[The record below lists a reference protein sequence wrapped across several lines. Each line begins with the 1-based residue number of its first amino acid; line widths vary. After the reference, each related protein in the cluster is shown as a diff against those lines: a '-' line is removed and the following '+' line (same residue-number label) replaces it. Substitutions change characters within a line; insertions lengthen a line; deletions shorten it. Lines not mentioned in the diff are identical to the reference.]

1 MATTEVPTDHSN
13 ATADPPSTTMDELPV
28 QITRDAAQNSE
39 TAPNALVHI
48 EPLVDSLVTATQ
60 TLSVSD
66 HVPEC
71 NVHPSAPA
79 ASPSSADPVQ
89 QAAGSALSS
98 PPPLVELENVQS
110 HAQSTTTSTSPLTS
124 GADATTA
131 HPLKTPALTPAVK
144 SAASPHSIP
153 LPASRAITPTPSRPV
168 TPAAA
173 VDPLLVY
180 AVKEIVFPYSH
191 LPDPRIRIVCQNAN
205 GPCPLL
211 ALVNA
216 LALRGNLRLPI
227 ADSVTYDHLVAE
239 LGEYLLTSGN
249 HAELDLAGA
258 LHLIPSLTRGLDVN
272 VRFDG
277 IDQFDATG
285 NHELALF
292 RAFHLPLVHGWTVDP
307 QDASAWAVLGPGGR
321 GKSFD
326 AAAVLAASTDDD
338 DPRVR
343 ADAEIA
349 RAFLASSAAQLTV
362 HGLHALATSLPVGSL
377 AVLFRGNH
385 FHVMYVR
392 RIGELYTLVTDVGY
406 AAHREIVWES
416 LVSTDGDSVFVDG
429 AFEPAKPIHDEPP
442 QAAATPSARPGT
454 PVGIPQ
460 TDAEVAV
467 GIAGADGFYA
477 AHADATGAAGYAA
490 VPDPDADKDFALA
503 LALQEEE
510 NQQARAAAEARAAA
524 AGNAAAATAA
534 SHPPPTPPAPRRAPS
549 PDDDQRPLA
558 QLRDH
563 LTRAQL
569 GGAPPSSSNPS
580 KTAPTQRAVVTSA
593 IDKVKKM
600 TKDDN
605 CLIM

>member
-1 MATTEVPTDHSN
+1 MATTEVPTDHAMPDS
-13 ATADPPSTTMDELPV
+13 PSSTVNELLV
-28 QITRDAAQNSE
+28 QMTQDDIQNRESV
-39 TAPNALVHI
+39 PN
-48 EPLVDSLVTATQ
+48 SLVPATQ
-60 TLSVSD
+60 GLSVN
-66 HVPEC
+66 E
-71 NVHPSAPA
+71 NVSASNGHPPAPA
-79 ASPSSADPVQ
+79 APLSSAIPAQ
-89 QAAGSALSS
+89 QTASSSLSS
-98 PPPLVELENVQS
+98 PPPLVELDSAHSNVS
-110 HAQSTTTSTSPLTS
+110 STAPSTSPLTP
-124 GADATTA
+124 GTNAAAT
-131 HPLKTPALTPAVK
+131 HPLKTPGLTPAALF
-144 SAASPHSIP
+144 AASPHSIP
-153 LPASRAITPTPSRPV
+153 LPASRAITPAPSRPV
-168 TPAAA
+168 TPAKI
-173 VDPLLVY
+173 DPLLVY

-216 LALRGNLRLPI
+216 LALRGDLRLPI
-227 ADSVTYDHLVAE
+227 AETVTYDHLVAE

-258 LHLIPSLTRGLDVN
+258 LHLLPSLTRGLDVN

-307 QDASAWAVLGPGGR
+307 QDTAAWRVLGPGGR

-326 AAAVLAASTDDD
+326 AAAVLAASTDDA
-338 DPRVR
+338 DPQVR

-362 HGLHALATSLPVGSL
+362 HGLHALATSLPVDSL

-392 RIGELYTLVTDVGY
+392 RVGELYTLVTDIGY

-429 AFEPAKPIHDEPP
+429 AFEPAKPITT
-442 QAAATPSARPGT
+442 AAVTPSARPGT
-454 PVGIPQ
+454 PVGVPHGGGA
-460 TDAEVAV
+460 DPEVAV
-467 GIAGADGFYA
+467 GIASADGFYA
-477 AHADATGAAGYAA
+477 AHAETGAAGGQYAA
-490 VPDPDADKDFALA
+490 VADPHADEDFALA

-510 NQQARAAAEARAAA
+510 NQQARAAAEARTTAEARTAAA
-524 AGNAAAATAA
+524 ANAAAAVAA
-534 SHPPPTPPAPRRAPS
+534 SHPPTPPAPRRAPS

-569 GGAPPSSSNPS
+569 GGAPPPPSTSSNPS
-580 KTAPTQRAVVTSA
+580 KPTPTPRAVATSA
-593 IDKVKKM
+593 VDKIKKM